1 MREEVREVVME
12 ELLEAVL
19 VAVLEA
25 ALEAMLEA
33 MLEVVEVSQS
43 YCGVERTGRWRSVP
57 RPSLSPPPGPS
68 LPWLFR

>member
-12 ELLEAVL
+12 ELLEA
-19 VAVLEA
+19 A
-25 ALEAMLEA
+25 LEA

-43 YCGVERTGRWRSVP
+43 YCDVERTGRWRSVP

>member
-1 MREEVREVVME
+1 MEVEEAL
-12 ELLEAVL
+12 ELMEAVL
-19 VAVLEA
+19 EVVEEVLE
-25 ALEAMLEA
+25 EVEEV
-33 MLEVVEVSQS
+33 LEVVEVSQS